1 MSKTNQPLDLDLT
14 IVNRE
19 EFLGLFYEPV
29 DFCVN
34 RRTKCKLSVMKIEN
48 GNFILDQLYDAVAD
62 ASLSYVLSRKELN
75 KFLRD
80 PKFAMSVTNKVRAKF
95 QSPNDTNGE
104 GGEVL
109 LYALLE
115 AVTGAPKLLSK
126 MGLKTSNEMPVFGS
140 DGLHILKTD
149 EKNYQLIFGESKMY
163 GDLGRAISNA
173 FESMHEASMNN
184 FINDMTLVAPQLMRE
199 SVSEQQLDYLEK
211 LLIPPLG
218 AGMSPPKQAFGVF
231 VAFDIDVD
239 DYELEEHSDDE
250 IETEFLARAKAAME
264 SKIPLITNKI
274 RQFGF
279 GAVPFHI
286 FAIPFLKR
294 TVNGQQTGAAVSR
307 KAMQRRLRFGYI
319 SENEDVA

>member
-1 MSKTNQPLDLDLT
+1 
-14 IVNRE
+14 
-19 EFLGLFYEPV
+19 
-29 DFCVN
+29 
-34 RRTKCKLSVMKIEN
+34 
-48 GNFILDQLYDAVAD
+48 
-62 ASLSYVLSRKELN
+62 
-75 KFLRD
+75 
-80 PKFAMSVTNKVRAKF
+80 
-95 QSPNDTNGE
+95 
-104 GGEVL
+104 
-109 LYALLE
+109 
-115 AVTGAPKLLSK
+115 
-126 MGLKTSNEMPVFGS
+126 
-140 DGLHILKTD
+140 
-149 EKNYQLIFGESKMY
+149 MY

-211 LLIPPLG
+211 VLIPPPG